1 MNTDG
6 VRRLKADRI
15 QAPVLLIHG
24 ENDENVSIE
33 HARMIEDK
41 LKEAGKPVETW
52 YYSGFTHFPPQEN
65 RRIVRRLAEWMK
77 HGKMPDL

>member
-6 VRRLKADRI
+6 VRRLKKQTAFR
-15 QAPVLLIHG
+15 PVLLIHG

-52 YYSGFTHFPPQEN
+52 YYSGFTHYFPPQEN

-77 HGKMPDL
+77 TR